1 MKNKVDYKQ
10 LPNTSFE
17 ISKHHEKSVP
27 RFEFWHNRKNE
38 FGYRTI
44 GANGKIIGGD
54 EHQGYKRLKGMTDNI
69 IANAKVWGISLT
81 YQDIGKDPV
90 HGIFTTDGGREIP
103 LTYKAAKK

>member
-1 MKNKVDYKQ
+1 MKNKADYKQ

-27 RFEFWHNRKNE
+27 RIEHFKTKKNE

-54 EHQGYKRLKGMTDNI
+54 EHQGYKRLKGMIDNI
-69 IANAKVWGISLT
+69 IANAKVWGLNIT
-81 YQDIGKDPV
+81 FQDMDESPV
-90 HGIFTTDGGREIP
+90 RGIFTTDGGKEIP
-103 LTYKAAKK
+103 LIYKTPKK